1 LTNGPPG
8 LTTWS
13 SLPARLQKSL
23 PAAHKTAGNPAGNL
37 NHDSAAKGKG
47 KAKAI
52 ANPDSGPDDD
62 SDSDDEFQSVP
73 MMNGT
78 RNRYKG
84 KGKAAVMDGFVDTEG
99 EDLYS

>member
-1 LTNGPPG
+1 M
-8 LTTWS
+8 
-13 SLPARLQKSL
+13 RLQKPL
-23 PAAHKTAGNPAGNL
+23 PAVHKAASSPAGNL
-37 NHDSAAKGKG
+37 GHDSAAKGKG

-62 SDSDDEFQSVP
+62 GDSDDGYKSVP

-78 RNRYKG
+78 RNSCKDKGKG
-84 KGKAAVMDGFVDTEG
+84 KGKAAVMDGFVDNEG